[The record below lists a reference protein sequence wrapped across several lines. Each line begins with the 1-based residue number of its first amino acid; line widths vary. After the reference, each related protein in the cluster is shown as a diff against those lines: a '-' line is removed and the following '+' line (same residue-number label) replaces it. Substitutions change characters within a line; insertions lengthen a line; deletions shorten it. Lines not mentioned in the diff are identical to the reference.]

1 MSDPA
6 HTKRGMSPRVLAAF
20 VLIAVG
26 GLGVVTGVAL
36 DRTVLRHHSVR
47 GDSYRGRIPYWA
59 RTEGDHRRHWN
70 RMAKRLHLS
79 REQGTAIDSILAQ
92 QARLLRGAREDVDPR
107 MLAIMSMTKQ
117 RIDSVL
123 THDQRVLLQELR
135 RERERKRQRR

>member
-1 MSDPA
+1 
-6 HTKRGMSPRVLAAF
+6 
-20 VLIAVG
+20 
-26 GLGVVTGVAL
+26 
-36 DRTVLRHHSVR
+36 
-47 GDSYRGRIPYWA
+47 
-59 RTEGDHRRHWN
+59 
-70 RMAKRLHLS
+70 MAKRLHLS